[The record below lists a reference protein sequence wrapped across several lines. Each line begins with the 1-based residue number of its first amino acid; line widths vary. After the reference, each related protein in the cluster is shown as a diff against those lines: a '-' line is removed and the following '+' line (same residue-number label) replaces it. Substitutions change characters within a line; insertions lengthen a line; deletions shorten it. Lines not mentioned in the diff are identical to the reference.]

1 MGDPEEDTRQ
11 LRRSGRRF
19 AAGIVAMVVAGIGIG
34 ALLGGQV
41 PPVAAVGWG
50 ATSPVLA
57 SSVLDGQAGLVAQ
70 RLAEASGRTL
80 QSVAEGLPGPSADL
94 AGVDAPVV
102 AGAMAA
108 ATEYAATLARLD
120 EAEEAAAK
128 ALARSK
134 EELEAAVSKQRAAAE
149 ALAAEEASAAREVD
163 AAIAAAIAAAQ
174 AQNAYGSLGTSSSAQ
189 GPADGSSTKPSTGA
203 ATSTEEV
210 LSLVRKFFPTEE
222 VGNAMAVSRCE
233 SGHRN
238 VVGARN
244 SNGTR
249 DYGIFQINDGGTLQ
263 AALRRVGVSY
273 SSTSQARDHAL
284 DPLTNVRMAAV
295 IWQSRGWQPW
305 TCAAKVGVVAGL
317 YQRARGPMY
326 GKFDDHGRPR

>member
-1 MGDPEEDTRQ
+1 MAV
-11 LRRSGRRF
+11 
-19 AAGIVAMVVAGIGIG
+19 AAIGIG
-34 ALLGGQV
+34 AWLGRQV
-41 PPVAAVGWG
+41 PPVAAVDWT
-50 ATSPVLA
+50 ATAPALA
-57 SSVLDGQAGLVAQ
+57 SGVLDGQAGLVAQ
-70 RLAEASGRTL
+70 RLSEASGRTL
-80 QSVAEGLPGPSADL
+80 QSVAEGLPKASEGL
-94 AGVDAPVV
+94 TGIDAPVV
-102 AGAMAA
+102 AGAVAA
-108 ATEYAATLARLD
+108 ATEYAATLERL
-120 EAEEAAAK
+120 EAAEEAAAN

-134 EELEAAVSKQRAAAE
+134 EELAVEVSKQRAAAE

-174 AQNAYGSLGTSSSAQ
+174 AQNAYGSSGVSSSGQ
-189 GPADGSSTKPSTGA
+189 GAAEGSSARPSTGA

-210 LSLVRKFFPTEE
+210 LSLVRKFFPDEE

-273 SSTSQARDHAL
+273 SSTSEARDHAL
-284 DPLTNVRMAAV
+284 DPLTNVRMASV
-295 IWQSRGWQPW
+295 IWESRGWQPW

-317 YQRARGPMY
+317 YERARGPMY
-326 GKFDDHGRPR
+326 GRFDDYGRPK